1 MKTNEL
7 THFST
12 NNAEEYPE
20 EDYHLDVEDDLKD
33 LVGDD
38 VSLNTIFCIRCVRP
52 PDCCCSYTA

>member
-1 MKTNEL
+1 VVKIKTNEL

-12 NNAEEYPE
+12 NNVEEYPE

-38 VSLNTIFCIRCVRP
+38 VSLNTIFLYSMCQT
-52 PDCCCSYTA
+52 SL